1 MLAFFKTDKLAC
13 IILSDICKFP
23 SIFLLFYGT
32 KIQQFM
38 EKALRVSQFFW
49 GQSREK
55 SGNDGKL
62 GETKEELLFSG
73 IVKADT
79 RLGIQSAAFHLQ
91 HCALSETLVG
101 NACSGLQ
108 VAGKGRSRTLQT
120 CGVGCPERTQYAW
133 RGLLSHLLRSLNTLR
148 LCERIAHT
156 YA

>member
-1 MLAFFKTDKLAC
+1 MLACFKTDKLAC

-38 EKALRVSQFFW
+38 LKVPIMRRFFGAAKEKL
-49 GQSREK
+49 
-55 SGNDGKL
+55 GNDGKL

-79 RLGIQSAAFHLQ
+79 RLGIESAAFHLQ

-101 NACSGLQ
+101 NACAGLQ
-108 VAGKGRSRTLQT
+108 VAGKGRSRALQT
-120 CGVGCPERTQYAW
+120 CGVGCPERSQYAW
-133 RGLLSHLLRSLNTLR
+133 LGLLSHLLRSFNTLR